1 MKKNYKFLFSVITL
15 VMFLAAGMLAHGNNP
30 KEKDEG
36 WTIVSI
42 YPVNA
47 NASGLAWDG
56 EYIYIGSY
64 GGGMGSNVYRFNP
77 DDGTNELFFSGVQ
90 SQAYGLTW
98 DGEHLWTIDRV
109 SPSSTFAFALK
120 LDTAGNE
127 IERFDLPGHYMSG
140 IAFDNGDFW
149 AATYYPDPGTVH
161 KMEYNDTEEE
171 WQETASFTPP
181 EDQPWDLARQGDYI
195 WIAEYNQSN
204 LHQTELDGTLV
215 ATYPGSGY
223 RTSGVVFDGT
233 FLWYVSRESNGD
245 SFLYKVDL
253 SGGGTPQ
260 ISVPTAFDFGNVTVG
275 NSQTWN
281 MNISNTGSG
290 ELVIDGLEFVENSPF
305 STSAV
310 FPINIEPGNSETI
323 EVVFNPVEIAI
334 YEETAV
340 LQTNDPAALTV
351 EIALSGIGLA
361 SGPYLNITQEVIDYG
376 NVRINSSSKDYLFVQ
391 NMGDAI
397 LEISGIN
404 TGSPHFYFGD
414 QFEFPLV
421 IEPVESMELPLW
433 FFPSIAGLVES
444 EASIMFNNP
453 DQSPVTFDLSGSS
466 EVIEFPIGDLI
477 WQYEFTG
484 SFDYQ
489 AKAFLQI
496 PDINQDGIPDVV
508 VGTRDNYI
516 RAFNGNASGTGDIIW
531 EIELGTVEYPK
542 GFAIAD
548 DLNDD
553 GLPDIIAG
561 TAWGDRAVTAISSK
575 TGEIIWRFE
584 TNIFGQGGWVYM
596 IDVSRDYNGSGYR
609 DVLAAT
615 GDDADGN
622 GPKRVFC
629 LDAQTGDVI
638 WQTNP
643 LGDAAFSVIGVPDF
657 SDDGVPDVIAGVST
671 YANEGKV
678 VGINGANGNIE
689 WEFITSGTSVWALEQ
704 ISDITDDGKNDI
716 IAGSFNGFYYLMDVT
731 DGNVVDGGSLGNSL
745 ILDFWKAG
753 DLNGDGYEDIIPA
766 YSSVH
771 NAVAISGADGQLL
784 WTTPISDQ
792 SWNVT
797 ILRDITGDGINDIAV
812 GTLFNNN
819 NVYFLDGSDG
829 EILETVP
836 SAAPVDAIGNIP
848 DITVDGSV
856 EVIAGGRNGFLGV
869 YSGGLKVQTQEYEV
883 TFVVTDDND
892 PAVPL
897 ENVLIT
903 VDYREMSAV
912 TDESG
917 IATLVLEPGNYE
929 YTASLTGYFDTTGTF
944 DVIDEEITVFII
956 MSEDDTSTEELVY
969 PSGFA
974 AYAYPNPFSV
984 QTQIEFV
991 LPRDADV
998 SLKIY
1003 DSNGRRVL
1011 IHERTYP
1018 AGKNTFMWD
1027 GRGNDGQLLGNGL
1040 YFFEIEAADQVFR
1053 NRMMILR
1060 D

>member
-1 MKKNYKFLFSVITL
+1 
-15 VMFLAAGMLAHGNNP
+15 
-30 KEKDEG
+30 
-36 WTIVSI
+36 
-42 YPVNA
+42 
-47 NASGLAWDG
+47 
-56 EYIYIGSY
+56 
-64 GGGMGSNVYRFNP
+64 
-77 DDGTNELFFSGVQ
+77 
-90 SQAYGLTW
+90 
-98 DGEHLWTIDRV
+98 
-109 SPSSTFAFALK
+109 
-120 LDTAGNE
+120 
-127 IERFDLPGHYMSG
+127 
-140 IAFDNGDFW
+140 
-149 AATYYPDPGTVH
+149 
-161 KMEYNDTEEE
+161 
-171 WQETASFTPP
+171 
-181 EDQPWDLARQGDYI
+181 
-195 WIAEYNQSN
+195 
-204 LHQTELDGTLV
+204 
-215 ATYPGSGY
+215 
-223 RTSGVVFDGT
+223 
-233 FLWYVSRESNGD
+233 
-245 SFLYKVDL
+245 
-253 SGGGTPQ
+253 
-260 ISVPTAFDFGNVTVG
+260 
-275 NSQTWN
+275 
-281 MNISNTGSG
+281 
-290 ELVIDGLEFVENSPF
+290 
-305 STSAV
+305 
-310 FPINIEPGNSETI
+310 
-323 EVVFNPVEIAI
+323 
-334 YEETAV
+334 
-340 LQTNDPAALTV
+340 
-351 EIALSGIGLA
+351 
-361 SGPYLNITQEVIDYG
+361 
-376 NVRINSSSKDYLFVQ
+376 
-391 NMGDAI
+391 
-397 LEISGIN
+397 
-404 TGSPHFYFGD
+404 
-414 QFEFPLV
+414 
-421 IEPVESMELPLW
+421 
-433 FFPSIAGLVES
+433 
-444 EASIMFNNP
+444 
-453 DQSPVTFDLSGSS
+453 
-466 EVIEFPIGDLI
+466 
-477 WQYEFTG
+477 
-484 SFDYQ
+484 
-489 AKAFLQI
+489 
-496 PDINQDGIPDVV
+496 
-508 VGTRDNYI
+508 
-516 RAFNGNASGTGDIIW
+516 
-531 EIELGTVEYPK
+531 
-542 GFAIAD
+542 
-548 DLNDD
+548 
-553 GLPDIIAG
+553 
-561 TAWGDRAVTAISSK
+561 
-575 TGEIIWRFE
+575 
-584 TNIFGQGGWVYM
+584 
-596 IDVSRDYNGSGYR
+596 
-609 DVLAAT
+609 
-615 GDDADGN
+615 
-622 GPKRVFC
+622 
-629 LDAQTGDVI
+629 
-638 WQTNP
+638 
-643 LGDAAFSVIGVPDF
+643 
-657 SDDGVPDVIAGVST
+657 VPDVIAGVST

-678 VGINGANGNIE
+678 LGINGANGNVE
-689 WEFITSGTSVWALEQ
+689 WELFTSGTSVWALEQ

-1040 YFFEIEAADQVFR
+1040 YFFEIEADDQVFR